1 MANADGSV
9 IFSCDLDSTKAQ
21 KKLSKL
27 RDEISELNS
36 KLEKETGNKMNLEK
50 QLDAASQ
57 AAKATEERVKM
68 LRKEVER
75 LNDREWIQK
84 QGFTQNEYQ
93 TQVLDRR
100 AAAEAELKQQEAL
113 LHTQT
118 KEVKTLSAA
127 YEETTANIDSMT
139 VKLDKAKVAA
149 GELIANTEQE
159 RREREAENSALA
171 KAGQYAARFRDQVKS
186 LARSMLVFSVITAA
200 LMALRKQIKAAIA
213 TSTEASDAFARLKGA
228 LLTLAAPL
236 MDVLIPALTWLMNL
250 LAAIVSEIVTIISIL
265 SGKSKKSMEASGKNL
280 YKEAAAIDATGKAAK
295 EATDALA
302 AFDEINKLST
312 TTSVGG
318 GGGGASAIAPDFD
331 FDEGPMMEKLDK
343 VFQKINDIFKTIR
356 AGLEIVVDDLKW
368 SFDKKVIP
376 KSKATWLTVLTA
388 LLGATL
394 GAAFGG
400 ITGGVI
406 GLSLGVLLGLY
417 LVGLDPE
424 TWKTEMDA
432 EDAWIVVITALLGA
446 LLGSVFLGITGGVA
460 GFSLG
465 AILGLYL
472 TGFAEGDEEHGG
484 KSQLLS
490 ELIVVL
496 CALLGAVIGS
506 IVTPGVGTVVGMGLG
521 LILGLS
527 IYSVRKDPKKGTQR
541 LVSIGRSVL
550 LGLLAGVLGVGL
562 AALGIVSA
570 GTAFII
576 SAAIGLALKFFVDS
590 VDDSKVRKATSGFT
604 GTRVSTKAPARS
616 RRVAAQSLDGNAPVY
631 NDIPALASG
640 AVIPPNRK
648 FLAVLG
654 DQKSGTNVEAPLS
667 TIKQAVMEAMAQ
679 GTVHFGAHTWE
690 SGALIRSCARVHSS
704 VLIRE
709 HLLSEKLAFALDGHS
724 RADERNLSDR
734 RLHDRIESVVIAH
747 SVTSMLCII
756 SLTDTPDRS
765 ATKEK
770 RVPR

>member
-113 LHTQT
+113 LRTQT

-149 GELIANTEQE
+149 GEMIANVEQE
-159 RREREAENSALA
+159 RKEREAENSALA

-200 LMALRKQIKAAIA
+200 LTALRKQIKAAIE
-213 TSTEASDAFARLKGA
+213 TSAEASDAFARLKGA

-318 GGGGASAIAPDFD
+318 GGGASAIAPDFD

-368 SFDKKVIP
+368 SFDKKAIP

-527 IYSVRKDPKKGTQR
+527 IYSVRKDPKKGTQW

-604 GTRVSTKAPARS
+604 GTRVSTKAPTRS
-616 RRVAAQSLDGNAPVY
+616 RRVAAQNLDGNALVY
-631 NDIPALASG
+631 NEIPALASG

-667 TIKQAVMEAMAQ
+667 TIKQAVMEALAQ
-679 GTVHFGAHTWE
+679 GSREPINVNLVVDGKT
-690 SGALIRSCARVHSS
+690 LARVVVPNINNMTRAAGKP
-704 VLIRE
+704 VL
-709 HLLSEKLAFALDGHS
+709 LY
-724 RADERNLSDR
+724 
-734 RLHDRIESVVIAH
+734 
-747 SVTSMLCII
+747 
-756 SLTDTPDRS
+756 
-765 ATKEK
+765 
-770 RVPR
+770 

>member
-84 QGFTQNEYQ
+84 QGFTQSEYQ
-93 TQVLDRR
+93 AQVLDRR
-100 AAAEAELKQQEAL
+100 AAAEAELKQQEEL

-213 TSTEASDAFARLKGA
+213 TSAEASDAFARLKGA

-265 SGKSKKSMEASGKNL
+265 SGKSKKSMETSGKNL

-368 SFDKKVIP
+368 SFDKKAIP

-562 AALGIVSA
+562 AALGIISA

-679 GTVHFGAHTWE
+679 GSREPINVNLVVDGKT
-690 SGALIRSCARVHSS
+690 LARVVVPNINNMTRAAGKP
-704 VLIRE
+704 VL
-709 HLLSEKLAFALDGHS
+709 LY
-724 RADERNLSDR
+724 
-734 RLHDRIESVVIAH
+734 
-747 SVTSMLCII
+747 
-756 SLTDTPDRS
+756 
-765 ATKEK
+765 
-770 RVPR
+770 

>member
-113 LHTQT
+113 LHTRT

-149 GELIANTEQE
+149 GEMIANVEQE
-159 RREREAENSALA
+159 RKEREAENSALA

-213 TSTEASDAFARLKGA
+213 TSAEASDAFARLKGA

-318 GGGGASAIAPDFD
+318 GGGGTSAIAPDFD

-343 VFQKINDIFKTIR
+343 VLQKINDIFKTIR

-368 SFDKKVIP
+368 SFDKKAIP

-562 AALGIVSA
+562 AALGIVSV

-590 VDDSKVRKATSGFT
+590 VDDSKVKKATSSFT
-604 GTRVSTKAPARS
+604 GTRVSTSRS
-616 RRVAAQSLDGNAPVY
+616 TRGVAAQSLNSAAPVY
-631 NDIPALASG
+631 NEIPALASG

-667 TIKQAVMEAMAQ
+667 TIKQAVMEALAQ
-679 GTVHFGAHTWE
+679 GSREPINVNLVVDGKT
-690 SGALIRSCARVHSS
+690 LARVVVPNINNMTRAAGKP
-704 VLIRE
+704 VL
-709 HLLSEKLAFALDGHS
+709 LY
-724 RADERNLSDR
+724 
-734 RLHDRIESVVIAH
+734 
-747 SVTSMLCII
+747 
-756 SLTDTPDRS
+756 
-765 ATKEK
+765 
-770 RVPR
+770 

>member
-93 TQVLDRR
+93 AKVLDRR

-113 LHTQT
+113 LRTQT

-127 YEETTANIDSMT
+127 YEETTANINSMT

-213 TSTEASDAFARLKGA
+213 TSAEASDAFARLKGA

-280 YKEAAAIDATGKAAK
+280 YKEATAIDATGKAAK

-312 TTSVGG
+312 TTSV
-318 GGGGASAIAPDFD
+318 GGGASAIAPDFD

-376 KSKATWLTVLTA
+376 KSKATWLTVLMA

-679 GTVHFGAHTWE
+679 GSREPINVNLVVDGKT
-690 SGALIRSCARVHSS
+690 LARVVVPNINNMTRAAGKP
-704 VLIRE
+704 VL
-709 HLLSEKLAFALDGHS
+709 LY
-724 RADERNLSDR
+724 
-734 RLHDRIESVVIAH
+734 
-747 SVTSMLCII
+747 
-756 SLTDTPDRS
+756 
-765 ATKEK
+765 
-770 RVPR
+770 

>member
-36 KLEKETGNKMNLEK
+36 KLEMETGNKMNLEK

-100 AAAEAELKQQEAL
+100 AAAEAELKQQEEL

-149 GELIANTEQE
+149 GEMIANVEQE
-159 RREREAENSALA
+159 RKERETENSALA
-171 KAGQYAARFRDQVKS
+171 KASQYAARFRDQVKS

-200 LMALRKQIKAAIA
+200 LTALRKQIKAAIA
-213 TSTEASDAFARLKGA
+213 TSAEASDAFARLKGA

-265 SGKSKKSMEASGKNL
+265 SGKLKKSMEASGKNL

-312 TTSVGG
+312 TTSVG

-376 KSKATWLTVLTA
+376 KSKATWLTVLMA

-679 GTVHFGAHTWE
+679 GSREPINVNLVVDGKT
-690 SGALIRSCARVHSS
+690 LARVVVPNINNMTRAAGKP
-704 VLIRE
+704 VL
-709 HLLSEKLAFALDGHS
+709 LY
-724 RADERNLSDR
+724 
-734 RLHDRIESVVIAH
+734 
-747 SVTSMLCII
+747 
-756 SLTDTPDRS
+756 
-765 ATKEK
+765 
-770 RVPR
+770 

>member
-57 AAKATEERVKM
+57 AAKATEERMKM

-100 AAAEAELKQQEAL
+100 AAAEAELKQQEEL

-200 LMALRKQIKAAIA
+200 LTALRKQIKAAIA

-280 YKEAAAIDATGKAAK
+280 YKEAAAIDATGKAAR

-312 TTSVGG
+312 TTSVG

-368 SFDKKVIP
+368 SFDKKAIP

-604 GTRVSTKAPARS
+604 GTRVSTKAPTRR

-631 NDIPALASG
+631 NDIPQLAHG
-640 AVIPPNRK
+640 AVIPPNK
-648 FLAVLG
+648 EFLAVLG
-654 DQKSGTNVEAPLS
+654 DQKSGTNIETPLA
-667 TIKQAVMEAMAQ
+667 TMVDAFKQAMA
-679 GTVHFGAHTWE
+679 E
-690 SGALIRSCARVHSS
+690 SGGGATTVVIQ
-704 VLIRE
+704 
-709 HLLSEKLAFALDGHS
+709 LDGKEIARS
-724 RADERNLSDR
+724 TVKNINNMTRAAGKPVL
-734 RLHDRIESVVIAH
+734 LY
-747 SVTSMLCII
+747 
-756 SLTDTPDRS
+756 
-765 ATKEK
+765 
-770 RVPR
+770 

>member
-100 AAAEAELKQQEAL
+100 AAAEAELKQQEEL

-139 VKLDKAKVAA
+139 ARLDKAKVTA

-200 LMALRKQIKAAIA
+200 LTALRKQIKAAIA
-213 TSTEASDAFARLKGA
+213 TSAEASDAFARLKGA

-312 TTSVGG
+312 TTSV
-318 GGGGASAIAPDFD
+318 GGGASAIAPDFD

-432 EDAWIVVITALLGA
+432 EDVWIVVITALLGA

-631 NDIPALASG
+631 NEIPALASG

-679 GTVHFGAHTWE
+679 GSREPINVNLVVDGKT
-690 SGALIRSCARVHSS
+690 LARVVVPNINNMTRAAGKP
-704 VLIRE
+704 VL
-709 HLLSEKLAFALDGHS
+709 LY
-724 RADERNLSDR
+724 
-734 RLHDRIESVVIAH
+734 
-747 SVTSMLCII
+747 
-756 SLTDTPDRS
+756 
-765 ATKEK
+765 
-770 RVPR
+770 

>member
-100 AAAEAELKQQEAL
+100 AAAEAELKQQEEL

-139 VKLDKAKVAA
+139 ARLDKAKVTA

-200 LMALRKQIKAAIA
+200 LMALRKQIKAAIE
-213 TSTEASDAFARLKGA
+213 TSAEASDAFARLKGA

-312 TTSVGG
+312 TTSVGD

-590 VDDSKVRKATSGFT
+590 VDDSKVKKATSSFT
-604 GTRVSTKAPARS
+604 GTRASTS
-616 RRVAAQSLDGNAPVY
+616 RLTRGVAAQSLNSAAPVY
-631 NDIPALASG
+631 NEIPALASG

-679 GTVHFGAHTWE
+679 GSREPINVNLVVDGKT
-690 SGALIRSCARVHSS
+690 LARVVVPNINNMTRAAGKP
-704 VLIRE
+704 VL
-709 HLLSEKLAFALDGHS
+709 LY
-724 RADERNLSDR
+724 
-734 RLHDRIESVVIAH
+734 
-747 SVTSMLCII
+747 
-756 SLTDTPDRS
+756 
-765 ATKEK
+765 
-770 RVPR
+770 

>member
-302 AFDEINKLST
+302 AVDEINKLST
-312 TTSVGG
+312 TTSVG

-679 GTVHFGAHTWE
+679 GSRKPINVNLVVDGKT
-690 SGALIRSCARVHSS
+690 LARVVVPNINNMTRAAGKP
-704 VLIRE
+704 VL
-709 HLLSEKLAFALDGHS
+709 LY
-724 RADERNLSDR
+724 
-734 RLHDRIESVVIAH
+734 
-747 SVTSMLCII
+747 
-756 SLTDTPDRS
+756 
-765 ATKEK
+765 
-770 RVPR
+770 

>member
-100 AAAEAELKQQEAL
+100 AVAEAELKQQEAL

-186 LARSMLVFSVITAA
+186 LARSMLVFSVITA
-200 LMALRKQIKAAIA
+200 LRKQIKAAIA
-213 TSTEASDAFARLKGA
+213 TSAEASDAFARLKGA

-312 TTSVGG
+312 TTSVGD

-376 KSKATWLTVLTA
+376 KSKATWLTVLMA

-631 NDIPALASG
+631 NEIPALASG

-679 GTVHFGAHTWE
+679 GSREPINVNLVVDGKT
-690 SGALIRSCARVHSS
+690 LARVVVPYINNMTRAAGKP
-704 VLIRE
+704 VL
-709 HLLSEKLAFALDGHS
+709 LY
-724 RADERNLSDR
+724 
-734 RLHDRIESVVIAH
+734 
-747 SVTSMLCII
+747 
-756 SLTDTPDRS
+756 
-765 ATKEK
+765 
-770 RVPR
+770 

>member
-149 GELIANTEQE
+149 GEMIANVEQE
-159 RREREAENSALA
+159 RKEREAENSALA

-213 TSTEASDAFARLKGA
+213 TSAEASDAFARLKGA

-250 LAAIVSEIVTIISIL
+250 LAAIVSEIVTIIAIL

-318 GGGGASAIAPDFD
+318 VGGGASAIAPDFD

-679 GTVHFGAHTWE
+679 GSREPINVNLVVDGKT
-690 SGALIRSCARVHSS
+690 LARVVVPNINNMTRAAGKP
-704 VLIRE
+704 VL
-709 HLLSEKLAFALDGHS
+709 LY
-724 RADERNLSDR
+724 
-734 RLHDRIESVVIAH
+734 
-747 SVTSMLCII
+747 
-756 SLTDTPDRS
+756 
-765 ATKEK
+765 
-770 RVPR
+770 

>member
-84 QGFTQNEYQ
+84 QGFTQSEYQ
-93 TQVLDRR
+93 AQVLDRR

-200 LMALRKQIKAAIA
+200 LTALRKQIKAAIA

-302 AFDEINKLST
+302 AFDEINKLSMT
-312 TTSVGG
+312 TPVGG

-331 FDEGPMMEKLDK
+331 FDEGLMMEKLDK

-400 ITGGVI
+400 ITGSVI

-432 EDAWIVVITALLGA
+432 EDAWIVVISALLGA

-496 CALLGAVIGS
+496 CALFGAVIGS

-590 VDDSKVRKATSGFT
+590 VDDSKVKKATSSFT
-604 GTRVSTKAPARS
+604 GTRASTS
-616 RRVAAQSLDGNAPVY
+616 RLTRGVAAQSLNSAAPVY
-631 NDIPALASG
+631 NEIPALASG

-667 TIKQAVMEAMAQ
+667 TIKQAVMEALAQ
-679 GTVHFGAHTWE
+679 GSREPINVNLVVDGKT
-690 SGALIRSCARVHSS
+690 LARVVVPNINNMTRAAGKP
-704 VLIRE
+704 VL
-709 HLLSEKLAFALDGHS
+709 LY
-724 RADERNLSDR
+724 
-734 RLHDRIESVVIAH
+734 
-747 SVTSMLCII
+747 
-756 SLTDTPDRS
+756 
-765 ATKEK
+765 
-770 RVPR
+770 

>member
-1 MANADGSV
+1 MANADASV

-27 RDEISELNS
+27 RDKISELNS
-36 KLEKETGNKMNLEK
+36 ELEKETGNKLNLEK

-57 AAKATEERVKM
+57 AAKATEERVKA

-84 QGFTQNEYQ
+84 QGFTQSAYQ

-100 AAAEAELKQQEAL
+100 AAAEAELKQQEEL
-113 LHTQT
+113 LRTQT
-118 KEVKTLSAA
+118 KEVKTLSTA

-149 GELIANTEQE
+149 GELIANVEQE
-159 RREREAENSALA
+159 RKEREAENSALA

-200 LMALRKQIKAAIA
+200 LTALRKQIKAAIA
-213 TSTEASDAFARLKGA
+213 TSAEASDAFARLKGA

-250 LAAIVSEIVTIISIL
+250 LSAIVSEIVTIISIL

-318 GGGGASAIAPDFD
+318 GGGASAIAPDFD

-356 AGLEIVVDDLKW
+356 AGLEIIVDDLKW
-368 SFDKKVIP
+368 SFDKKAIP

-604 GTRVSTKAPARS
+604 GTRVSTKAPTRS
-616 RRVAAQSLDGNAPVY
+616 RRVAAQNLDGNAPVY
-631 NDIPALASG
+631 NEIPALASG

-679 GTVHFGAHTWE
+679 GSREPINVNLVVDGKT
-690 SGALIRSCARVHSS
+690 LARVVVPNINNMTRAAGKP
-704 VLIRE
+704 VL
-709 HLLSEKLAFALDGHS
+709 LY
-724 RADERNLSDR
+724 
-734 RLHDRIESVVIAH
+734 
-747 SVTSMLCII
+747 
-756 SLTDTPDRS
+756 
-765 ATKEK
+765 
-770 RVPR
+770 

>member
-149 GELIANTEQE
+149 GEMIANVEQE
-159 RREREAENSALA
+159 RKEREAENSALA

-200 LMALRKQIKAAIA
+200 LTALRKQIKAAIE
-213 TSTEASDAFARLKGA
+213 TSAEASDAFARLKGA

-318 GGGGASAIAPDFD
+318 GGGASAIAPDFD

-368 SFDKKVIP
+368 SFDKKAIP

-527 IYSVRKDPKKGTQR
+527 IYSVRKDPKKGTQW

-604 GTRVSTKAPARS
+604 GTRVSTKAPTRS
-616 RRVAAQSLDGNAPVY
+616 RRVAAQNLDGNALVY
-631 NDIPALASG
+631 NEIPALASG

-667 TIKQAVMEAMAQ
+667 TIKQAVMEALAQ
-679 GTVHFGAHTWE
+679 GSREPINVNLVVDGKT
-690 SGALIRSCARVHSS
+690 LARVVVPNINNMTRAAGKP
-704 VLIRE
+704 VL
-709 HLLSEKLAFALDGHS
+709 LY
-724 RADERNLSDR
+724 
-734 RLHDRIESVVIAH
+734 
-747 SVTSMLCII
+747 
-756 SLTDTPDRS
+756 
-765 ATKEK
+765 
-770 RVPR
+770 

>member
-100 AAAEAELKQQEAL
+100 AAAEAELKQQEEL

-127 YEETTANIDSMT
+127 YEETTANINSMT

-159 RREREAENSALA
+159 RREREAENSVLA

-312 TTSVGG
+312 TTSVGD
-318 GGGGASAIAPDFD
+318 GGGASAIAPDFD

-631 NDIPALASG
+631 NEIPALASG

-679 GTVHFGAHTWE
+679 GSREPINVNLVVDGKT
-690 SGALIRSCARVHSS
+690 LARVVVPNINNMTRAAGKP
-704 VLIRE
+704 VL
-709 HLLSEKLAFALDGHS
+709 
-724 RADERNLSDR
+724 
-734 RLHDRIESVVIAH
+734 LH
-747 SVTSMLCII
+747 
-756 SLTDTPDRS
+756 
-765 ATKEK
+765 
-770 RVPR
+770 

>member
-84 QGFTQNEYQ
+84 QGFTQSEYQ
-93 TQVLDRR
+93 AQVLDRR

-200 LMALRKQIKAAIA
+200 LTALRKQIKAAIA
-213 TSTEASDAFARLKGA
+213 TSAEASDAFARLKGA

-318 GGGGASAIAPDFD
+318 GGGGGGGVSAIAPDFD

-616 RRVAAQSLDGNAPVY
+616 RRVAAQNLDGNAPVY
-631 NDIPALASG
+631 NEIPALASG

-679 GTVHFGAHTWE
+679 GSREPINVNLVVDGKT
-690 SGALIRSCARVHSS
+690 LARVVVPNINNMTRAAGKP
-704 VLIRE
+704 VL
-709 HLLSEKLAFALDGHS
+709 LY
-724 RADERNLSDR
+724 
-734 RLHDRIESVVIAH
+734 
-747 SVTSMLCII
+747 
-756 SLTDTPDRS
+756 
-765 ATKEK
+765 
-770 RVPR
+770 

>member
-1 MANADGSV
+1 MENADGSV

-27 RDEISELNS
+27 RDKISELNS
-36 KLEKETGNKMNLEK
+36 ELEKETGNKLNLEK

-100 AAAEAELKQQEAL
+100 AAAEAELKQQEEL

-368 SFDKKVIP
+368 SFDKKAIP

-590 VDDSKVRKATSGFT
+590 VDDSKVKKATSSFT
-604 GTRVSTKAPARS
+604 GTRVSTSRS
-616 RRVAAQSLDGNAPVY
+616 TRGVAAQSLNSAAPVY
-631 NDIPALASG
+631 NEIPALASG

-667 TIKQAVMEAMAQ
+667 TIKQAVMEALAQ
-679 GTVHFGAHTWE
+679 GGREPINVNLVVDGKT
-690 SGALIRSCARVHSS
+690 LARVVVPNINNMTRAAGKP
-704 VLIRE
+704 VL
-709 HLLSEKLAFALDGHS
+709 LY
-724 RADERNLSDR
+724 
-734 RLHDRIESVVIAH
+734 
-747 SVTSMLCII
+747 
-756 SLTDTPDRS
+756 
-765 ATKEK
+765 
-770 RVPR
+770 

>member
-100 AAAEAELKQQEAL
+100 AAAEAELKQQEEL

-149 GELIANTEQE
+149 GEMIANTEQE

-331 FDEGPMMEKLDK
+331 FDESPMMQKLDK
-343 VFQKINDIFKTIR
+343 VFQKVNDIFKTIR
-356 AGLEIVVDDLKW
+356 AGLEIVIDDLKW

-590 VDDSKVRKATSGFT
+590 VDDSKVKKATSSFT
-604 GTRVSTKAPARS
+604 GTRVSTSRSTRGAAAQRLNSAAPA
-616 RRVAAQSLDGNAPVY
+616 Y
-631 NDIPALASG
+631 NEIPALASG

-667 TIKQAVMEAMAQ
+667 TIKQAVMEALAQ
-679 GTVHFGAHTWE
+679 GSREPINVNLVVDGKT
-690 SGALIRSCARVHSS
+690 LARVVVPNINNMTRAAGKP
-704 VLIRE
+704 VL
-709 HLLSEKLAFALDGHS
+709 LY
-724 RADERNLSDR
+724 
-734 RLHDRIESVVIAH
+734 
-747 SVTSMLCII
+747 
-756 SLTDTPDRS
+756 
-765 ATKEK
+765 
-770 RVPR
+770 

>member
-113 LHTQT
+113 LRTQT

-127 YEETTANIDSMT
+127 YEETTANINSMT

-213 TSTEASDAFARLKGA
+213 TSAEASDAFARLKGA

-312 TTSVGG
+312 TTSGGG

-368 SFDKKVIP
+368 SFDKKAIP

-446 LLGSVFLGITGGVA
+446 LLGGVFLGITGGVA

-590 VDDSKVRKATSGFT
+590 VDDSKVRKATSSFT
-604 GTRVSTKAPARS
+604 GTRVSTSRS
-616 RRVAAQSLDGNAPVY
+616 TRGVAAQSLNSAAPVY
-631 NDIPALASG
+631 NEIPALASG

-679 GTVHFGAHTWE
+679 GSREPINVNLVVDGKT
-690 SGALIRSCARVHSS
+690 LARVVVPNINNMTRAAGKP
-704 VLIRE
+704 VL
-709 HLLSEKLAFALDGHS
+709 LY
-724 RADERNLSDR
+724 
-734 RLHDRIESVVIAH
+734 
-747 SVTSMLCII
+747 
-756 SLTDTPDRS
+756 
-765 ATKEK
+765 
-770 RVPR
+770 

>member
-100 AAAEAELKQQEAL
+100 AAAEAELKQQEEL

-200 LMALRKQIKAAIA
+200 LTALRKQIKAAIA

-550 LGLLAGVLGVGL
+550 LGLLAGVLGVDL

-604 GTRVSTKAPARS
+604 GTRVSTKAPTRS
-616 RRVAAQSLDGNAPVY
+616 RRVAAQNLDGNAPVY
-631 NDIPALASG
+631 NEIPALASG

-679 GTVHFGAHTWE
+679 GSREPINVNLVVDGKT
-690 SGALIRSCARVHSS
+690 LARVVVPNINNMTRAAGKP
-704 VLIRE
+704 VL
-709 HLLSEKLAFALDGHS
+709 LY
-724 RADERNLSDR
+724 
-734 RLHDRIESVVIAH
+734 
-747 SVTSMLCII
+747 
-756 SLTDTPDRS
+756 
-765 ATKEK
+765 
-770 RVPR
+770 

>member
-36 KLEKETGNKMNLEK
+36 KLEKESGNKMNLEK

-318 GGGGASAIAPDFD
+318 GGGASAIAPDFD

-368 SFDKKVIP
+368 SFDKKAIP

-446 LLGSVFLGITGGVA
+446 LLGSVFLGITGVVA

-616 RRVAAQSLDGNAPVY
+616 RRVAAQNLDGNAPVY
-631 NDIPALASG
+631 NEIPALASG

-679 GTVHFGAHTWE
+679 GSREPINVNLVVDGKT
-690 SGALIRSCARVHSS
+690 LARVVVPNINNMTRAAGKP
-704 VLIRE
+704 VL
-709 HLLSEKLAFALDGHS
+709 LY
-724 RADERNLSDR
+724 
-734 RLHDRIESVVIAH
+734 
-747 SVTSMLCII
+747 
-756 SLTDTPDRS
+756 
-765 ATKEK
+765 
-770 RVPR
+770 

>member
-36 KLEKETGNKMNLEK
+36 KLEKETGNKLNLEK

-149 GELIANTEQE
+149 GELIADAE
-159 RREREAENSALA
+159 RERKEREAENSALA
-171 KAGQYAARFRDQVKS
+171 KASQYAARFRDQVKS

-213 TSTEASDAFARLKGA
+213 TSAEASDAFARLKGA

-312 TTSVGG
+312 TTSV
-318 GGGGASAIAPDFD
+318 GGGASAIAPDFD

-570 GTAFII
+570 
-576 SAAIGLALKFFVDS
+576 L
-590 VDDSKVRKATSGFT
+590 R
-604 GTRVSTKAPARS
+604 
-616 RRVAAQSLDGNAPVY
+616 
-631 NDIPALASG
+631 
-640 AVIPPNRK
+640 
-648 FLAVLG
+648 
-654 DQKSGTNVEAPLS
+654 
-667 TIKQAVMEAMAQ
+667 
-679 GTVHFGAHTWE
+679 
-690 SGALIRSCARVHSS
+690 
-704 VLIRE
+704 
-709 HLLSEKLAFALDGHS
+709 
-724 RADERNLSDR
+724 
-734 RLHDRIESVVIAH
+734 
-747 SVTSMLCII
+747 
-756 SLTDTPDRS
+756 
-765 ATKEK
+765 
-770 RVPR
+770 

>member
-9 IFSCDLDSTKAQ
+9 IFSCDLDSAKAQ

-84 QGFTQNEYQ
+84 QGFTQSEYQ
-93 TQVLDRR
+93 AQVLDRR
-100 AAAEAELKQQEAL
+100 AAAEAELKQQEEL

-213 TSTEASDAFARLKGA
+213 TSAEASDAFARLKGA

-265 SGKSKKSMEASGKNL
+265 SGKSKKSMETSGKNL
-280 YKEAAAIDATGKAAK
+280 YKETAAIDATGKAAK

-368 SFDKKVIP
+368 SFDKKAIP

-460 GFSLG
+460 GLSLG

-604 GTRVSTKAPARS
+604 GTRVSTKAPTRS

-631 NDIPALASG
+631 NDIPQLAHG
-640 AVIPPNRK
+640 AVIPPNK
-648 FLAVLG
+648 EFLAVLG

-667 TIKQAVMEAMAQ
+667 TIKQAVMEALAQ
-679 GTVHFGAHTWE
+679 GSREPINVNLVVDGKT
-690 SGALIRSCARVHSS
+690 LARVVVPNINNMTRAAGKP
-704 VLIRE
+704 VL
-709 HLLSEKLAFALDGHS
+709 LY
-724 RADERNLSDR
+724 
-734 RLHDRIESVVIAH
+734 
-747 SVTSMLCII
+747 
-756 SLTDTPDRS
+756 
-765 ATKEK
+765 
-770 RVPR
+770 

>member
-213 TSTEASDAFARLKGA
+213 TSAEASDAFARLKGA

-280 YKEAAAIDATGKAAK
+280 YKEAAALDATGKVAK

-604 GTRVSTKAPARS
+604 GTRINKGANAQPSRGGTGIRQQCACVQRDPSACERCGHPAEPKVS
-616 RRVAAQSLDGNAPVY
+616 
-631 NDIPALASG
+631 
-640 AVIPPNRK
+640 
-648 FLAVLG
+648 
-654 DQKSGTNVEAPLS
+654 
-667 TIKQAVMEAMAQ
+667 
-679 GTVHFGAHTWE
+679 
-690 SGALIRSCARVHSS
+690 C
-704 VLIRE
+704 
-709 HLLSEKLAFALDGHS
+709 
-724 RADERNLSDR
+724 RAGRPEERNER
-734 RLHDRIESVVIAH
+734 
-747 SVTSMLCII
+747 
-756 SLTDTPDRS
+756 RS
-765 ATKEK
+765 AAFDHQAGGHGGAGTGQ
-770 RVPR
+770 PRAHQCEPRCGW

>member
-36 KLEKETGNKMNLEK
+36 KLEMETGNKMNLEK

-213 TSTEASDAFARLKGA
+213 TSAEASDAFARLKGA

-312 TTSVGG
+312 TTSVG

-604 GTRVSTKAPARS
+604 GTRVSKKAPARS
-616 RRVAAQSLDGNAPVY
+616 RRVAAQNLDGNAPVY
-631 NDIPALASG
+631 NDIPQLAHG
-640 AVIPPNRK
+640 AVIPPNK
-648 FLAVLG
+648 EFLAVLG
-654 DQKSGTNVEAPLS
+654 DQKSGTNIETPLA
-667 TIKQAVMEAMAQ
+667 TMVDAFKQAMA
-679 GTVHFGAHTWE
+679 E
-690 SGALIRSCARVHSS
+690 SGGGATTVVIQ
-704 VLIRE
+704 
-709 HLLSEKLAFALDGHS
+709 LDGKEIARS
-724 RADERNLSDR
+724 TVKNINNMTRAAGKPVL
-734 RLHDRIESVVIAH
+734 LY
-747 SVTSMLCII
+747 
-756 SLTDTPDRS
+756 
-765 ATKEK
+765 
-770 RVPR
+770 

>member
-236 MDVLIPALTWLMNL
+236 MDVLIPTLTWLMNL

-265 SGKSKKSMEASGKNL
+265 SGKSKKSMETSGKNL

-484 KSQLLS
+484 KSQLHS

-604 GTRVSTKAPARS
+604 GTRVSTKAPTRR

-631 NDIPALASG
+631 NEIPALASG

-667 TIKQAVMEAMAQ
+667 TIKQAVMEALAQ
-679 GTVHFGAHTWE
+679 GSREPINVNLVVDGKT
-690 SGALIRSCARVHSS
+690 LARVVVPNINNMTRAAGKP
-704 VLIRE
+704 VL
-709 HLLSEKLAFALDGHS
+709 LY
-724 RADERNLSDR
+724 
-734 RLHDRIESVVIAH
+734 
-747 SVTSMLCII
+747 
-756 SLTDTPDRS
+756 
-765 ATKEK
+765 
-770 RVPR
+770 

>member
-100 AAAEAELKQQEAL
+100 AAAEAELKQQEEL

-139 VKLDKAKVAA
+139 ARLDKAKVTA

-200 LMALRKQIKAAIA
+200 LMALRKQIKAAIE
-213 TSTEASDAFARLKGA
+213 TSAEASDAFARLKGA

-302 AFDEINKLST
+302 AFDEINKLSM

-318 GGGGASAIAPDFD
+318 GGGASTIAPDFD

-368 SFDKKVIP
+368 SFDKKAIP

-667 TIKQAVMEAMAQ
+667 TIKQAVMEALAQ
-679 GTVHFGAHTWE
+679 GSREPINVNLVVDGKT
-690 SGALIRSCARVHSS
+690 LARVVVPNINNMTRAAGKP
-704 VLIRE
+704 VL
-709 HLLSEKLAFALDGHS
+709 LY
-724 RADERNLSDR
+724 
-734 RLHDRIESVVIAH
+734 
-747 SVTSMLCII
+747 
-756 SLTDTPDRS
+756 
-765 ATKEK
+765 
-770 RVPR
+770 

>member
-100 AAAEAELKQQEAL
+100 AAAEAELKQQEEL

-139 VKLDKAKVAA
+139 ARLDKAKVTA

-200 LMALRKQIKAAIA
+200 LTALRKQIKAAIA
-213 TSTEASDAFARLKGA
+213 TSAEASDAFARLKGA

-318 GGGGASAIAPDFD
+318 GASAIAPDFD

-376 KSKATWLTVLTA
+376 KSKATWLTVLMA

-432 EDAWIVVITALLGA
+432 EDVWIVVITALLGA

-631 NDIPALASG
+631 NEIPALASG

-679 GTVHFGAHTWE
+679 GSREPINVNLVVDGKT
-690 SGALIRSCARVHSS
+690 LARVVVPNINNMTRAAGKP
-704 VLIRE
+704 VL
-709 HLLSEKLAFALDGHS
+709 LY
-724 RADERNLSDR
+724 
-734 RLHDRIESVVIAH
+734 
-747 SVTSMLCII
+747 
-756 SLTDTPDRS
+756 
-765 ATKEK
+765 
-770 RVPR
+770 

>member
-93 TQVLDRR
+93 AKVLDRR

-113 LHTQT
+113 LRTQT

-127 YEETTANIDSMT
+127 YEETTANINSMT

-213 TSTEASDAFARLKGA
+213 TSAEASDAFARLKGA

-280 YKEAAAIDATGKAAK
+280 YKEATAIDATGKAAK

-446 LLGSVFLGITGGVA
+446 LLGSVFLGITGG
-460 GFSLG
+460 
-465 AILGLYL
+465 
-472 TGFAEGDEEHGG
+472 
-484 KSQLLS
+484 
-490 ELIVVL
+490 
-496 CALLGAVIGS
+496 
-506 IVTPGVGTVVGMGLG
+506 MGLG

-679 GTVHFGAHTWE
+679 GSREPINVNLVVDGKT
-690 SGALIRSCARVHSS
+690 LARVVVPNINNMTRAAGKP
-704 VLIRE
+704 VL
-709 HLLSEKLAFALDGHS
+709 LY
-724 RADERNLSDR
+724 
-734 RLHDRIESVVIAH
+734 
-747 SVTSMLCII
+747 
-756 SLTDTPDRS
+756 
-765 ATKEK
+765 
-770 RVPR
+770 

>member
-200 LMALRKQIKAAIA
+200 LTALRKQIKAAIE
-213 TSTEASDAFARLKGA
+213 TSAEASDAFARLKGA

-312 TTSVGG
+312 TTSVG

-604 GTRVSTKAPARS
+604 GTRVSTKAPTRS

-631 NDIPALASG
+631 NEIPALASG

-654 DQKSGTNVEAPLS
+654 DQKSGTNVEAPIS
-667 TIKQAVMEAMAQ
+667 TIKQA
-679 GTVHFGAHTWE
+679 
-690 SGALIRSCARVHSS
+690 
-704 VLIRE
+704 
-709 HLLSEKLAFALDGHS
+709 
-724 RADERNLSDR
+724 DR
-734 RLHDRIESVVIAH
+734 KSVV
-747 SVTSMLCII
+747 
-756 SLTDTPDRS
+756 
-765 ATKEK
+765 
-770 RVPR
+770 

>member
-36 KLEKETGNKMNLEK
+36 ELEKETGNKLNLEK
-50 QLDAASQ
+50 KLDAASQ
-57 AAKATEERVKM
+57 AAKATEERVKA

-84 QGFTQNEYQ
+84 QGFTQSEYQ
-93 TQVLDRR
+93 AQVLDRR
-100 AAAEAELKQQEAL
+100 AAAEAELKQQEEL
-113 LHTQT
+113 LRTQT
-118 KEVKTLSAA
+118 KEVKTLSTA

-200 LMALRKQIKAAIA
+200 LTALRKQIKAAIA
-213 TSTEASDAFARLKGA
+213 TSVEASDAFARLKGA

-250 LAAIVSEIVTIISIL
+250 LSAIVSEIVTIISIL

-318 GGGGASAIAPDFD
+318 GGGASAIAPDFN

-343 VFQKINDIFKTIR
+343 VFQKIDDIFKTIR

-368 SFDKKVIP
+368 SFDKKAIP

-590 VDDSKVRKATSGFT
+590 VDDSKVKKATSSFT

-631 NDIPALASG
+631 NEIPALASG

-667 TIKQAVMEAMAQ
+667 TIKQAVMEALAQ
-679 GTVHFGAHTWE
+679 GSREPINVNLVVDGKT
-690 SGALIRSCARVHSS
+690 LARVAVPNINNMTRAAGKP
-704 VLIRE
+704 VL
-709 HLLSEKLAFALDGHS
+709 LY
-724 RADERNLSDR
+724 
-734 RLHDRIESVVIAH
+734 
-747 SVTSMLCII
+747 
-756 SLTDTPDRS
+756 
-765 ATKEK
+765 
-770 RVPR
+770 

>member
-27 RDEISELNS
+27 RDKISELNS

-213 TSTEASDAFARLKGA
+213 TSAEASDAFARLKGA

-280 YKEAAAIDATGKAAK
+280 YKEVAAIDATGKAAK

-312 TTSVGG
+312 TTSVG

-406 GLSLGVLLGLY
+406 GLSLGALLGLY

-424 TWKTEMDA
+424 TWKTEVDA
-432 EDAWIVVITALLGA
+432 EDAWIVVVTALLGA

-679 GTVHFGAHTWE
+679 GSREPINVNLVVDGKT
-690 SGALIRSCARVHSS
+690 LARVVVPNINNMTRAAGKP
-704 VLIRE
+704 VL
-709 HLLSEKLAFALDGHS
+709 LY
-724 RADERNLSDR
+724 
-734 RLHDRIESVVIAH
+734 
-747 SVTSMLCII
+747 
-756 SLTDTPDRS
+756 
-765 ATKEK
+765 
-770 RVPR
+770 

>member
-84 QGFTQNEYQ
+84 QGFTQSEYQ
-93 TQVLDRR
+93 AQVLDRR

-200 LMALRKQIKAAIA
+200 LTALRKQIKAAIA

-302 AFDEINKLST
+302 AFDEINKLSMT
-312 TTSVGG
+312 TPVGG

-331 FDEGPMMEKLDK
+331 FDEGLMMEKLDK

-400 ITGGVI
+400 ITGSVI

-460 GFSLG
+460 GFLG

-496 CALLGAVIGS
+496 CALFGAVIGS

-590 VDDSKVRKATSGFT
+590 VDDSKVKKATSSFT
-604 GTRVSTKAPARS
+604 GTRASTS
-616 RRVAAQSLDGNAPVY
+616 RLTRGVAAQSLNSAAPVY
-631 NDIPALASG
+631 NEIPALASG

-667 TIKQAVMEAMAQ
+667 TIKQAVMEALAQ
-679 GTVHFGAHTWE
+679 GSREPINVNLVVDGKT
-690 SGALIRSCARVHSS
+690 LARVVVPNINNMTRAAGKP
-704 VLIRE
+704 VL
-709 HLLSEKLAFALDGHS
+709 LY
-724 RADERNLSDR
+724 
-734 RLHDRIESVVIAH
+734 
-747 SVTSMLCII
+747 
-756 SLTDTPDRS
+756 
-765 ATKEK
+765 
-770 RVPR
+770 

>member
-27 RDEISELNS
+27 RDKISELNS
-36 KLEKETGNKMNLEK
+36 ELEKETGNKLNLEK

-57 AAKATEERVKM
+57 AAKATEERVKA

-84 QGFTQNEYQ
+84 QGFTQSEYQ
-93 TQVLDRR
+93 AQVLDRR
-100 AAAEAELKQQEAL
+100 AAAEAELKQQEEL

-213 TSTEASDAFARLKGA
+213 TSAEASDAFARLKGA

-265 SGKSKKSMEASGKNL
+265 SGKSKKSMETSGKNL
-280 YKEAAAIDATGKAAK
+280 YKETAAIDATGKAAK

-368 SFDKKVIP
+368 SFDKKAIP

-460 GFSLG
+460 GLSLG

-604 GTRVSTKAPARS
+604 GTRVSTKTPTRS
-616 RRVAAQSLDGNAPVY
+616 RRVAAQNLDGNAPVY
-631 NDIPALASG
+631 NEIPALASG

-667 TIKQAVMEAMAQ
+667 TIKQAVMEALAQ
-679 GTVHFGAHTWE
+679 GSREPINVNLVVDGKT
-690 SGALIRSCARVHSS
+690 LARVVVPNINNMTRAAGKP
-704 VLIRE
+704 VL
-709 HLLSEKLAFALDGHS
+709 LY
-724 RADERNLSDR
+724 
-734 RLHDRIESVVIAH
+734 
-747 SVTSMLCII
+747 
-756 SLTDTPDRS
+756 
-765 ATKEK
+765 
-770 RVPR
+770 

>member
-1 MANADGSV
+1 MTNADGSV
-9 IFSCDLDSTKAQ
+9 IFSCDLDSTKAE

-100 AAAEAELKQQEAL
+100 AAAEAELKQQEEL

-139 VKLDKAKVAA
+139 ARLDRAKVTA

-200 LMALRKQIKAAIA
+200 LMALRKQIKAAIE
-213 TSTEASDAFARLKGA
+213 TSAEASDAFARLKGA

-318 GGGGASAIAPDFD
+318 GGGASTIAPDFD

-368 SFDKKVIP
+368 SFDKKAIP

-667 TIKQAVMEAMAQ
+667 TIKQAVMEALAQ
-679 GTVHFGAHTWE
+679 GSREPINVNLVVDGKT
-690 SGALIRSCARVHSS
+690 LARVVVPNINNMTRAAGKP
-704 VLIRE
+704 VL
-709 HLLSEKLAFALDGHS
+709 LY
-724 RADERNLSDR
+724 
-734 RLHDRIESVVIAH
+734 
-747 SVTSMLCII
+747 
-756 SLTDTPDRS
+756 
-765 ATKEK
+765 
-770 RVPR
+770 

>member
-27 RDEISELNS
+27 RDKISELNGE
-36 KLEKETGNKMNLEK
+36 LEKETGNKMNLEK

-84 QGFTQNEYQ
+84 QGFTQNKYQ

-118 KEVKTLSAA
+118 KEVKTLSVA

-149 GELIANTEQE
+149 GEMIANVEQE

-213 TSTEASDAFARLKGA
+213 TSAEASDAFARLKGA
-228 LLTLAAPL
+228 LLTLVAPL

-312 TTSVGG
+312 TTSVG

-446 LLGSVFLGITGGVA
+446 LLGGVFLGITGGVA

-616 RRVAAQSLDGNAPVY
+616 RRVAAQNLDGNAPVY
-631 NDIPALASG
+631 NEIPALASG

-679 GTVHFGAHTWE
+679 GSREPINVNLVVDGKT
-690 SGALIRSCARVHSS
+690 LARVVVPNINNMTRAAGKP
-704 VLIRE
+704 VL
-709 HLLSEKLAFALDGHS
+709 LY
-724 RADERNLSDR
+724 
-734 RLHDRIESVVIAH
+734 
-747 SVTSMLCII
+747 
-756 SLTDTPDRS
+756 
-765 ATKEK
+765 
-770 RVPR
+770 